1 MKWMDPLSVKCEE
14 CGKTEFYSVEGLKN
28 LSAACIQC
36 GKSLSVIG
44 ENMIKEECRVSAYY
58 QIMML
63 ILDIEEKLDIE
74 YNDEEIEPVE
84 NLTIAK
90 ILNRAEKKID
100 VETGVHA
107 TIMEAVNSI
116 LKDARGTIDDNCELY
131 QLFLNKLFLSA
142 NLGIDADS

>member
-1 MKWMDPLSVKCEE
+1 
-14 CGKTEFYSVEGLKN
+14 
-28 LSAACIQC
+28 
-36 GKSLSVIG
+36 
-44 ENMIKEECRVSAYY
+44 MIKEECRVSAYY

-90 ILNRAEKKID
+90 ILNRTEKKID
-100 VETGVHA
+100 VETGVHV

-116 LKDARGTIDDNCELY
+116 LKDDRGTIDDNCELY